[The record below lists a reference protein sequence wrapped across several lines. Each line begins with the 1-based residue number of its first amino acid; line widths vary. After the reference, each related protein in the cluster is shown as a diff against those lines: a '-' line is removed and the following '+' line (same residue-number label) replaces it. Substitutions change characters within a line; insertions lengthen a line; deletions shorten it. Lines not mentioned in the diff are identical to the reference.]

1 MKRLYFVAE
10 DVDTCERVAEA
21 LHSEGIREGNF
32 HVLAKDETGL
42 YQHHVRSATT
52 YQQLDVIH
60 TGERWGLVG
69 AGVGLAVGLVAWFTQ
84 ALPWGVEPF
93 TVVLM
98 AMVGGLFGAWQG
110 GMVGL
115 SRENYKIA
123 PYHEDIEAGRYLIM
137 VDVDGGDRSRVR
149 EIMNMGFPEVRYRG
163 RDSTF
168 INPLASA
175 QRIYHQSTH

>member
-10 DVDTCERVAEA
+10 DVDTCERVSQT

-32 HVLAKDETGL
+32 HVLAKDEAGL
-42 YQHHVRSATT
+42 YQHRVRSATT

-60 TGERWGLVG
+60 TGERWALAG
-69 AGVGLAVGLVAWFTQ
+69 AAVGLAVGLLAWATQ
-84 ALPWGVEPF
+84 LLPWGVDAF

-98 AMVGGLFGAWQG
+98 TMVGGLFGAWQG

-123 PYHEDIEAGRYLIM
+123 PYHADIEGGLYLIM
-137 VDVDGGDRSRVR
+137 IDVDDGNRSRVR

-163 RDSTF
+163 KDSTF
-168 INPLASA
+168 INPLARA
-175 QRIYHQSTH
+175 DHIYHQSTH